1 MKASPRDSVWI
12 SESAVTSAMDMR
24 GAIQAVE
31 NGLAAEARGEAT
43 AMLKTHAEWA
53 AGTLH
58 AIGAV
63 FPKAGF
69 AGTKTWAYTQGGA
82 SPLLIL
88 FDSESGELRAV
99 IEAFT
104 LGSMRT
110 AAASGVATRWLSD
123 ETADCFAMIGTGK
136 QAFNQVG
143 AVLAVRRIRQVRVF
157 SPNAE
162 HRSQFAERLRKAFD
176 LDIVV
181 SSTVAEAVKDAPIIT
196 TVTRSK
202 EPFLRADMIARGAH
216 INAVGAILPGRAEV
230 ASDVLSRCT
239 QIVSDSPAQAQKLS
253 SELISHLGAN
263 PRNWSRVHSLGH
275 LVEAKQRRRADDDLT
290 LLKSLGTGVL
300 DLSVGI
306 EVYRKVVNAGVDKV
320 EPL

>member
-253 SELISHLGAN
+253 SELIGHLGAN